1 MFLAAFNKTY
11 LCVLLGR
18 LKHLSEVLVSFLVLV
33 TCLTPLCHGLT
44 VEDEDVEE
52 GIEKKNGLVLDAG
65 GVEQDRLTA
74 LVLEAVA
81 VKSGLNHDQTV

>member
-1 MFLAAFNKTY
+1 MASNKTY
-11 LCVLLGR
+11 LGVLLGR
-18 LKHLSEVLVSFLVLV
+18 LEHLSEVLVSFLILV
-33 TCLTPLCHGLT
+33 TSLAPLCHGLT

-52 GIEKKNGLVLDAG
+52 GIEKKNSLVLNAG
-65 GVEQDRLTA
+65 RVEQDGLTA